1 MPALYASN
9 GSTFIII
16 KSRNNDVSKEVM
28 KLADD
33 KKNSDHNLLTSIH
46 ERIEKIAAHLEKSEI
61 REYIQLMNRPWK
73 IISTNIVA
81 GIARGVGI
89 AIGFTIFASTIVYF
103 LQLLGKLDLPIIG
116 KYIAEI
122 VKVVQVQLEGRVF

>member
-1 MPALYASN
+1 MEMADHKNETDQKLL
-9 GSTFIII
+9 STI
-16 KSRNNDVSKEVM
+16 NE
-28 KLADD
+28 KLE
-33 KKNSDHNLLTSIH
+33 NL
-46 ERIEKIAAHLEKSEI
+46 AVQMEKSEI
-61 REYIQLMNRPWK
+61 REYVQLMSRPWK
-73 IISTNIVA
+73 IISTNVLA

-122 VKVVQVQLEGRVF
+122 VKVVQNQLSGRVY